1 MIFRLTDFALVMFK
15 ICRIIGISKIELFSF
30 SDEELNTFFKISL
43 NGTLAS
49 FIGNKIYNNQG
60 LATHSELIAV
70 KLQLAAEAQ
79 MISDIKAAKQFLT
92 DKHDR
97 GKH

>member
-1 MIFRLTDFALVMFK
+1 MIFRLIDFALVMFK

-43 NGTLAS
+43 NGTLVS

-60 LATHSELIAV
+60 LTHSELIVV
-70 KLQLAAEAQ
+70 KLQSAAEAQ
-79 MISDIKAAKQFLT
+79 MI
-92 DKHDR
+92 
-97 GKH
+97 